1 MNAKETL
8 QKIAEAL
15 GVAATKVEDEA
26 PVEENAEQTP
36 VEEVKAEEP
45 TEETPKAEE
54 VVEETTEEAVEAE
67 PEAEEPKVSD
77 REMEMQ
83 KQIDELKEIL
93 ANALAQPSEPE
104 VPELPKT
111 EPKGLTHSPEKEVNK
126 KAGGIGNK
134 GDDIMSRVF
143 KYINN

>member
-15 GVAATKVEDEA
+15 GVAATKVEDET

-45 TEETPKAEE
+45 TEETPKTED
-54 VVEETTEEAVEAE
+54 VVEEITEPVVEAE
-67 PEAEEPKVSD
+67 VEEPKVSA

-93 ANALAQPSEPE
+93 ANALAQPEPE
-104 VPELPKT
+104 VPEIPKA